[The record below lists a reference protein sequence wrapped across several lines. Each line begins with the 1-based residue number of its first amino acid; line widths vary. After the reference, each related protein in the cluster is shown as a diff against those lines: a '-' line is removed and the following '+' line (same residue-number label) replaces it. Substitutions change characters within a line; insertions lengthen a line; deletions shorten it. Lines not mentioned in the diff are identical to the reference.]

1 MSTIADLLSPKDI
14 LLNLEVASKDQ
25 LFEAIG
31 RHMEVNHGMQQEWVV
46 LSLSRREQVGS
57 TGLGEGVAVPHARI
71 KDLARIQLAY
81 VRLKSPIPYDAPD
94 GKPVFE
100 ILVLLVPKQATE
112 EHLSILAE
120 ATRMFSDQQFRLR
133 LGRCN
138 EVQQAKRL
146 FNEWSIPA

>member
-31 RHMEVNHGMQQEWVV
+31 RHMEVNHGMPQEWVV

-100 ILVLLVPKQATE
+100 ILVLLVPKQATA

>member
-31 RHMEVNHGMQQEWVV
+31 RHMEGNHGMPQEWVV

-100 ILVLLVPKQATE
+100 ILVLLVPKQATA

>member
-1 MSTIADLLSPKDI
+1 MP
-14 LLNLEVASKDQ
+14 
-25 LFEAIG
+25 
-31 RHMEVNHGMQQEWVV
+31 QEWVV

-100 ILVLLVPKQATE
+100 ILVLLVPKQATA